1 MLDDL
6 EIVIKDIREDT
17 RGLKFKI
24 EQIESSLPQMVRE
37 LIDYY
42 LEQKVQP

>member
-1 MLDDL
+1 MKDL
-6 EIVIKDIREDT
+6 REET

-24 EQIESSLPQMVRE
+24 EQVETSLPKMIRE

-42 LEQKVQP
+42 LEQKI

>member
-17 RGLKFKI
+17 RSMKFKT
-24 EQIESSLPQMVRE
+24 EQIEASLPKMIRE

-42 LEQKVQP
+42 IEQKVQP